1 MFTVSIYNCIFNTK
15 KLALTFS
22 MTTILVI
29 SSISFLFQINNL
41 ENVDAVTVIDI
52 DPLLQQNLVGGGGK
66 IVESGTAATKAVPT
80 FNPMFS
86 TCDQSSTFT
95 EAQKANPPSNTI
107 YKWEVAKYA
116 ITAELGDKDKLKSKD
131 FSLDIFADIVNDD
144 AQFDSKDYPYK
155 ADIKTKKGGDTSL
168 NIKEFMTLCADIV
181 DLQVPEKSNVNLDKS
196 EALKELGFDS

>member
-1 MFTVSIYNCIFNTK
+1 
-15 KLALTFS
+15 
-22 MTTILVI
+22 
-29 SSISFLFQINNL
+29 
-41 ENVDAVTVIDI
+41 VDAVTVIDI
-52 DPLLQQNLVGGGGK
+52 DPDLQQNLVGGGGI
-66 IVESGTAATKAVPT
+66 IVEPGGTTTTKDFPT

-95 EAQKANPPSNTI
+95 EAQKENPPSNTI

-116 ITAELGDKDKLKSKD
+116 ITAELGDKDKLKGKD